1 MKLHLSTGAGNIF
14 TGYGPG
20 YVEINKERYAANLV
34 VMPERVV
41 TNWVPAG
48 FNALTCEDFKALLE
62 WQPEIVLLG
71 TGSSI
76 RFPHPRLTAD
86 LTGARIGVD
95 VMDFQAACRT
105 YNVLTAEGRRV
116 MAALILS

>member
-1 MKLHLSTGAGNIF
+1 VKLHLSTGAGNIF

-48 FNALTCEDFKALLE
+48 FNTLTCEDFKALLE